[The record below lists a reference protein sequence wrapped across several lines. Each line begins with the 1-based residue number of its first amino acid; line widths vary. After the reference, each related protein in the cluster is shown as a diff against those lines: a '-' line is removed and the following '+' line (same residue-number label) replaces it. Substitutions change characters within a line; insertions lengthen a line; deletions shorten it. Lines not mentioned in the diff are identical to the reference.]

1 VRVPRLVAAGLT
13 SAFFLMLILDGA
25 NLVLPDRVLSPGRL
39 VIDDDRI
46 VEVGPGTEG
55 GPLGGLWI
63 VPGFIDVH
71 VHGLLGTDVLDAGD
85 SIAKVAQRMPRFGCT
100 SFTPTTFACPP
111 AAVEM
116 LAMAIEQAMDAPQR
130 EAARVLPA
138 HLESNFMAPDYRGAQ
153 PLADLRLPPG
163 APGDISQD
171 APALDYTGEDVLA
184 VIAAHRRAIG
194 KLTLAPELPE
204 ALALIRS
211 LVSQGHRVSLG
222 HSGATLD
229 EAKAGIDAGAR
240 QATHLFNRMPPLT
253 HRAPGLV
260 GAVLDDDRVSVELV
274 LDGYHVHP
282 VVVRAAIRAKR
293 PERVMA
299 ITDGLA
305 GAGLAV
311 GARFELAGRGVTV
324 RDQACFLDDG
334 TLAGSRLTMD
344 RVFANLIEMIGV
356 TPLDAAMMTATV
368 QAREL
373 GLHDRGRIDV
383 GLLADLVV
391 LDADWCVR
399 QTLIG
404 GSVVY
409 ANDAS

>member
-1 VRVPRLVAAGLT
+1 
-13 SAFFLMLILDGA
+13 MLILDGA
-25 NLVLPDRVLSPGRL
+25 HLVLPDRVLSPGRL
-39 VIDDDRI
+39 VIDGDRI
-46 VEVGPGTEG
+46 VEVGPGSDD
-55 GPLGGLWI
+55 GPLAGLWV

-71 VHGLLGTDVLDAGD
+71 VHGLLGTDVLDATD
-85 SIAKVAQRMPRFGCT
+85 SVGKVAGRMPRFGCT

-111 AAVEM
+111 AAIER
-116 LAMAIEQAMDAPQR
+116 LAIAIEDAMARPRR
-130 EAARVLPA
+130 ESARVLPA

-153 PLADLRLPPG
+153 PLADLRPPPG
-163 APGDISQD
+163 APIEVSPETQ
-171 APALDYTGEDVLA
+171 ALAYSGEDVLA
-184 VIAAHRRAIG
+184 VIAAHRAAIG

-204 ALALIRS
+204 ALGLIRS
-211 LVSQGHRVSLG
+211 LVAQGHRVSLG

-229 EAKAGIDAGAR
+229 EARAGIDAGAR
-240 QATHLFNRMPPLT
+240 QATHLFNRMPPFT

-260 GAVLDDDRVSVELV
+260 GAVLDDDRVAVEVV

-282 VVVRAAIRAKR
+282 VVVRAAIKAKR

-311 GARFELAGRGVTV
+311 GAHFELGGRGVTV

-344 RVFANLIEMIGV
+344 RVFANLVGMIGV
-356 TPLDAAMMTATV
+356 TPLEAAMMTSTV

-373 GLHDRGRIDV
+373 GLHDRGRLAE
-383 GLLADLVV
+383 GLLADVVV
-391 LDADWCVR
+391 LDGDWRVR

-404 GSVVY
+404 GAVVY
-409 ANDAS
+409 ADDGV

>member
-1 VRVPRLVAAGLT
+1 
-13 SAFFLMLILDGA
+13 MLILDGA
-25 NLVLPDRVLSPGRL
+25 HLVLPDRVLSPGRL

-46 VEVGPGTEG
+46 VEVGPGSEG
-55 GPLGGLWI
+55 GPLAGRWI

-71 VHGLLGTDVLDAGD
+71 VHGLLGTDVLDDAD
-85 SIAKVAQRMPRFGCT
+85 SVAKVAQRMPRFGCT

-111 AAVEM
+111 AAIER
-116 LAMAIEQAMDAPQR
+116 LAIAIEAAMAAPSR
-130 EAARVLPA
+130 ESARVLPA

-153 PLADLRLPPG
+153 PLAELRLPPG
-163 APGDISQD
+163 APLEVPSDPS
-171 APALDYTGEDVLA
+171 AATPDYSGEDVLA
-184 VIAAHRRAIG
+184 VIAAHRAAIG

-204 ALALIRS
+204 ALGLIRS
-211 LVSQGHRVSLG
+211 LVAQGHRVSLG

-229 EAKAGIDAGAR
+229 EARAGIEAGAR

-282 VVVRAAIRAKR
+282 VVVRAAIKAKR

-311 GARFELAGRGVTV
+311 GAHFELAGRGVTV

-344 RVFANLIEMIGV
+344 RVFANLVESIGV
-356 TPLDAAMMTATV
+356 TPLEAALMTATV

-373 GLHDRGRIDV
+373 GLHDRGRV
-383 GLLADLVV
+383 AEGLLADLVV
-391 LDADWCVR
+391 LDGDWCVR

-404 GSVVY
+404 GAVVY
-409 ANDAS
+409 AEDSN